1 MEREGK
7 EYGDQEA
14 FLTSAY
20 RKKLEERKRMEEELR
35 EEARR
40 EGEDTTQERT
50 CLQVIICLSLCLTE
64 ANDITKQKDL
74 SRFYRHL
81 LHQQDGTA
89 VTTADEKKAKS
100 SLPLESG
107 RRRSSESK
115 EREERE
121 EREEGEER
129 EEREERRVKV
139 EGQETAAV
147 DAKRTPEEE
156 PSPQE
161 MESLAIEPQPG
172 PPSQSLSEVQSG
184 VSGTVEQ
191 QEMDSE
197 ERRRIASAKRTDSQA
212 FMSAKER
219 YMARK
224 RAKMATASSPPP

>member
-1 MEREGK
+1 MQLEMEREGK

-50 CLQVIICLSLCLTE
+50 RLQVIICLSLCLTE

-81 LHQQDGTA
+81 LDQQDGTA
-89 VTTADEKKAKS
+89 AATADEEKAKS

-107 RRRSSESK
+107 RRQSSESK
-115 EREERE
+115 E
-121 EREEGEER
+121 GEER
-129 EEREERRVKV
+129 RRVKA
-139 EGQETAAV
+139 EGLETAGV
-147 DAKRTPEEE
+147 DTKRTPEKE

-161 MESLAIEPQPG
+161 TESSAIEPQPS
-172 PPSQSLSEVQSG
+172 PPSQDLSEVQG
-184 VSGTVEQ
+184 AVSTTAEQ

-224 RAKMATASSPPP
+224 RAKLATASSPPP

>member
-40 EGEDTTQERT
+40 DGEHTTQECT
-50 CLQVIICLSLCLTE
+50 CLPVIVCLSLDLTE
-64 ANDITKQKDL
+64 ANDITKQEDL

-89 VTTADEKKAKS
+89 VVAADEEKAKS

-107 RRRSSESK
+107 RRPSSESK
-115 EREERE
+115 K
-121 EREEGEER
+121 GEER
-129 EEREERRVKV
+129 REEQGIV
-139 EGQETAAV
+139 AV
-147 DAKRTPEEE
+147 DTDKE

-161 MESLAIEPQPG
+161 ETESSAIEPQPS
-172 PPSQSLSEVQSG
+172 PSSRESDEVQGTTST
-184 VSGTVEQ
+184 TVEQ
-191 QEMDSE
+191 QEMNSE

-224 RAKMATASSPPP
+224 RAKLASASNPPP